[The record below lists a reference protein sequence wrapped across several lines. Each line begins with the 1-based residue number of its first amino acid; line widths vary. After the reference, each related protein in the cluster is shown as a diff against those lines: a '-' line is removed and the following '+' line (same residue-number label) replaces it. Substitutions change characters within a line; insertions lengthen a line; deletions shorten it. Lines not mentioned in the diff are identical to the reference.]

1 MAGTPGYDSIMQ
13 TFGGGSGKDRTP
25 ALKPGDKLPD
35 GRIFGAGMVSNYK
48 EQLQLLESQKQR
60 IELQMS
66 QIKAKLAEV
75 EAAIPQ
81 EVAEVEAKPK
91 MKGSFTVTD
100 KRKKGDVSTG
110 DSE

>member
-1 MAGTPGYDSIMQ
+1 MIGSPGYDSIMQ
-13 TFGGGSGKDRTP
+13 AFGGGTGKDRTP

-48 EQLQLLESQKQR
+48 EQLQLLESQKQK

-81 EVAEVEAKPK
+81 EVVEAEAKPK
-91 MKGSFTVTD
+91 VKGSFTVTN
-100 KRKKGDVSTG
+100 KRKKEDVDSG